1 MNHRALFVTFEGI
14 DGCGKSTQGTRL
26 TRALEQRGLR
36 VTHTFE
42 PGGTMLGKKLR
53 TILLHDDVRVSPFAE
68 VLLFAADRR
77 QDVDEVISPALERDD
92 VVIGE
97 RFADS
102 SVAYQGVAGG
112 VGKERVEH
120 LMDIVTSSVVPDL
133 TLLLDI
139 EPRVSLAR
147 KTELDNIEQRGSF
160 LDAVRQAFLRMS
172 EEHPERFV
180 VIDAARPPDDVF
192 HDVLAAVLTRLER
205 WRNNHV

>member
-1 MNHRALFVTFEGI
+1 MTRRAFFVTFEGI

-26 TRALEQRGLR
+26 TEALEERGLR

-42 PGGTMLGKKLR
+42 PGGTMLGRKLR
-53 TILLHDDVRVSPFAE
+53 PILLHDDLHISPFSE

-77 QDVDEVISPALERDD
+77 QDVDEIIAPALERDD

-102 SVAYQGVAGG
+102 SVAYQGVAGH
-112 VGKERVEH
+112 VGKERVER
-120 LMDIVTSSVVPDL
+120 LMDIVTSSLVPDL

-147 KTELDNIEQRGSF
+147 KTKLDNIEQRGSF
-160 LDAVRQAFLRMS
+160 LDDVRQAFLSMS
-172 EEHPERFV
+172 NEHVNRFV
-180 VIDAARPPDDVF
+180 VIDAARSPDDVF
-192 HDVLAAVLTRLER
+192 RDVLAAVLTRLER
-205 WRNNHV
+205 WRNEHA

>member
-1 MNHRALFVTFEGI
+1 MTRRAFFITFEGI

-26 TRALEQRGLR
+26 TEALEKRGLR

-42 PGGTMLGKKLR
+42 PGGTMLGRKLR
-53 TILLHDDVRVSPFAE
+53 TILLHDDLHISPFSE

-77 QDVDEVISPALERDD
+77 QDVDEIISPALERDD

-102 SVAYQGVAGG
+102 SVAYQGVAGN
-112 VGKERVEH
+112 VGKERVER
-120 LMDIVTSSVVPDL
+120 LMDIVTSSLVPDL

-147 KTELDNIEQRGSF
+147 KTKLDNIEQRGSF
-160 LDAVRQAFLRMS
+160 LDDVRQAFLDMS
-172 EEHPERFV
+172 DEHANRFV
-180 VIDAARPPDDVF
+180 VIDAARSPDDVF

-205 WRNNHV
+205 WRNEHA